1 METYA
6 VNLRPVPRP
15 VRIQD
20 KYTQDQLH
28 DAAHEMKRTG
38 GGFAS
43 RIAEAYFY
51 ADLSNRRKLLD
62 AFGDLFVKFI
72 KEEVPNAE
80 P

>member
-6 VNLRPVPRP
+6 VNLRPMPRP

-20 KYTQDQLH
+20 KYTHDQLH
-28 DAAHEMKRTG
+28 AAAHAMHKTG
-38 GGFAS
+38 GSFAS

-62 AFGDLFVKFI
+62 AFGDLFEKFI
-72 KEEVPNAE
+72 KEEV
-80 P
+80 